1 MISKEWFGQVMAL
14 PRELRIE
21 LADRLSLDWNQ
32 AEIAEDGAEKLTVEA
47 EGFRELC
54 AQVLRLPVTERKALA
69 VALDDSLLAEDD
81 WEKECIAIVEA
92 RLDRYDQGLDQAIPW
107 EAVLAEMRQR

>member
-1 MISKEWFGQVMAL
+1 MISKELHDQVMAL
-14 PRELRIE
+14 PRELRKG

-32 AEIAEDGAEKLTVEA
+32 AEIAEDGAEKLAVEA
-47 EGFRELC
+47 EAFRELC
-54 AQVLRLPVTERKALA
+54 VQVLRLPAAERKALA
-69 VALDDSLLAEDD
+69 AALDDSLLAEDD

-92 RLDRYDQGLDQAIPW
+92 RLERYDQGLDQAIPW